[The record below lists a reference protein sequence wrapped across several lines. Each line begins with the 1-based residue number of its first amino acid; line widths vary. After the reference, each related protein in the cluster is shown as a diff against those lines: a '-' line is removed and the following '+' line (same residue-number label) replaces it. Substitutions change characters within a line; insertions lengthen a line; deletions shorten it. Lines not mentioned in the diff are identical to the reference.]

1 MAKAA
6 GTPPAAQ
13 PLINPRRASFWTTL
27 VLTVLAVILMASI
40 IRPFATALFIGA
52 VLAGALFPVQRRLTA
67 RMNGRRQLAA
77 ALVTV
82 VVFLTVVLPLA
93 SLAVVLA
100 REVSD
105 GVGYVRRTL
114 QSEGMNGLIMDL
126 PAPLQALARKVID
139 ALPSNMD
146 DVQQLAGEGGRRA
159 ASAVG
164 GMLAATWEAIVH
176 MIMMLIALFFFL
188 VDGPRLVDW
197 LADVL
202 PLREGQTR
210 KLLDDF
216 RKVTVAVL
224 VSSVATAGLQTLVA
238 FVGYLIARVPNPVFF
253 SLVTFL
259 VGLVPAVGA
268 SAVVLFA
275 ALTVFLSGHTGYAI
289 FLALWGAI
297 AVGLT
302 DNIAKPFLMRTDVKL
317 HGAVVFFALLG
328 GLAAFGPVGLLAGPL
343 IVSFF
348 LAVMGMWEREL
359 DRAEAP
365 ART

>member
-1 MAKAA
+1 MARPDTA
-6 GTPPAAQ
+6 AAQ

-27 VLTVLAVILMASI
+27 VLTVLAVILMTSI

-52 VLAGALFPVQRRLTA
+52 VLAGALFPLQRRLA
-67 RMNGRRQLAA
+67 GRLKGRPQLAA
-77 ALVTV
+77 ALLTL

-100 REVSD
+100 REVAD
-105 GVGYVRRTL
+105 GVAYVRRTL
-114 QSEGMNGLIMDL
+114 QSEGMTGLIGDL
-126 PAPLQALARKVID
+126 PTPLQPLAEKVRN
-139 ALPSNMD
+139 ALPRAAEE
-146 DVQQLAGEGGRRA
+146 VQQLAGEGGRRA

-164 GMLAATWEAIVH
+164 GVLAATWEAVVH

-197 LADVL
+197 LAGVL
-202 PLREGQTR
+202 PLRDGQTR

-224 VSSVATAGLQTLVA
+224 VSSVATAALQTVVA

-253 SLVTFL
+253 ALVTFL

-289 FLALWGAI
+289 FLAAWGAV

-302 DNIAKPFLMRTDVKL
+302 DNVAKPFLMRSDVEL

-328 GLAAFGPVGLLAGPL
+328 GMAAFGPVGLLAGPL

-359 DRAEAP
+359 DKAEAP
-365 ART
+365 ARN